1 MAYIIIITIAFI
13 VGTLCY
19 SIDEIITNSY
29 IFKEYR
35 KKYWE
40 NVITIKMW
48 LGIIILLCSVTMLI
62 TGIIG
67 IIVGFIK

>member
-1 MAYIIIITIAFI
+1 MVYIIIITITFI

-35 KKYWE
+35 KKYWDS
-40 NVITIKMW
+40 VITIKMW
-48 LGIIILLCSVTMLI
+48 LGIIILLCSITMLI

-67 IIVGFIK
+67 ITVGFIK

>member
-1 MAYIIIITIAFI
+1 MVYIIIITIAFI

-19 SIDEIITNSY
+19 LIDEIITNSY

-40 NVITIKMW
+40 SVMTIKMW
-48 LGIIILLCSVTMLI
+48 LSIIILLCSVTMLI
-62 TGIIG
+62 TGI
-67 IIVGFIK
+67 VGCVFSF